1 MNIKSNGSHV
11 DITNNYNSIN
21 FEDMEANINFKKLVN
36 VTCYF
41 YLLFSFSIWIL
52 IAQEII
58 HIYCP
63 TNYSAI
69 NPFVVR
75 DPIITISQVA

>member
-1 MNIKSNGSHV
+1 
-11 DITNNYNSIN
+11 
-21 FEDMEANINFKKLVN
+21 MEANINFKKLVN

-41 YLLFSFSIWIL
+41 YLLFSFSISIL

-58 HIYCP
+58 HIYCS
-63 TNYSAI
+63 TNYPAI
-69 NPFVVR
+69 NLFVVR